1 MVDRQYGKVSRAGNF
16 SFDIYTFIIIIRCI
30 TLVICPSIFPSRPA
44 LVYSTPWNSHVCGPT
59 PSSTSGSSLRG
70 VVTRFFVYS
79 SNYSFLGARRFQHK
93 ARHPPQELPYF
104 SGNLRPAP
112 PPHRR
117 WQARSR
123 LLPDQAS
130 HDYNLNFKLRSPA
143 HPLEFRRSSLALA
156 WLLLAAPVNTAQLA
170 LFSTTAVSVSL
181 MFPGPEN
188 LHYSNLLY

>member
-1 MVDRQYGKVSRAGNF
+1 MLLYLPKSAYPGLFHPAVKFSCVRARTQLYFWFFITRGCHPLLWL
-16 SFDIYTFIIIIRCI
+16 YT
-30 TLVICPSIFPSRPA
+30 
-44 LVYSTPWNSHVCGPT
+44 
-59 PSSTSGSSLRG
+59 
-70 VVTRFFVYS
+70 
-79 SNYSFLGARRFQHK
+79 RRFQHK